1 MEIQY
6 PNDILTTIL
15 HHSHFVI
22 TSSCSDGVR
31 DDGIVPKRFRFKDLH
46 KVFFS
51 ILEGVMYMSIK

>member
-46 KVFFS
+46 KVFFPS
-51 ILEGVMYMSIK
+51 